1 MPISR
6 ETVETM
12 ARLAHLDLDE
22 AEIAGM
28 VRDMGAILEYVDRL
42 EAEDTPEA
50 GETTPVRPESP
61 MRPDTVVP
69 GLEAGEATRRAPG
82 ARGDLFRVPPAFGV
96 DA

>member
-1 MPISR
+1 
-6 ETVETM
+6 M

-22 AEIAGM
+22 AEIEGM

-42 EAEDTPEA
+42 QTEGTPEA
-50 GETTPVRPESP
+50 GETAPPPQMSP
-61 MRPDTVVP
+61 LRPDTVVP

-82 ARGDLFRVPPAFGV
+82 ARGDLFRVPPAFGG